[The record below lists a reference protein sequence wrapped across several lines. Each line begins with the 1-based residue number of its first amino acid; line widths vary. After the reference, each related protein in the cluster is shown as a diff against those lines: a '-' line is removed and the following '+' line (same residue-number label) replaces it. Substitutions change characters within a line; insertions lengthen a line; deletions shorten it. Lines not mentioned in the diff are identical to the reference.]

1 MKIKGEFSSILGD
14 SVSEGHSEAESN
26 TEFSKEKEHLSG
38 QDN

>member
-14 SVSEGHSEAESN
+14 SVTGGHSESN